1 MSNSGNNNSGNSIF
15 SYITPWIGRI
25 LGIVILIVVII
36 AIAKLLGGNIFG
48 ALQGIVGTADAAA
61 HALTNQITACGFAAP
76 PNTSCDASAKTT
88 GCLVSQKCV
97 DGQCTECTEDSQC
110 SPGTCASTKMCQAP
124 GGIGGLFNSGCMI
137 GTLFVGYFALQVLI
151 PIAGLL
157 FGWVKSKF
165 ANKIEAITGK
175 SALDGVPVDNIVKD
189 VAEAADEAT
198 DKHIEEMQKK
208 KKLPYKDSKGKWRDA
223 DGNEISEADAQAK
236 INEARETYKKSY
248 LKDVTERVLT
258 RSISNE
264 AKSKMSQS
272 QEAQNAINQ
281 ATEERVAERNR
292 QLDEDAASN
301 EHTLDADEVEDAA
314 NDFVPEDMPA

>member
-25 LGIVILIVVII
+25 LGIVILIVIII

-76 PNTSCDASAKTT
+76 PNTSCDASAKPT

-157 FGWVKSKF
+157 FGWAKSKF

-175 SALDGVPVDNIVKD
+175 SALDGLDVSEILESVEKEVD
-189 VAEAADEAT
+189 
-198 DKHIEEMQKK
+198 DKIEELQNN
-208 KKLPYKDSKGKWRDA
+208 KKLPYKDKNGKWRKPNPEGDDPIIEESEA
-223 DGNEISEADAQAK
+223 QDILNNYRKKMVKEVNKRTLQKKMARNAKAREAQSVESQNEIEEALKEAQAQDRAEVD
-236 INEARETYKKSY
+236 EARA
-248 LKDVTERVLT
+248 
-258 RSISNE
+258 E
-264 AKSKMSQS
+264 A
-272 QEAQNAINQ
+272 EQNGEDYPDDEDINQ
-281 ATEERVAERNR
+281 VVDNVIGE
-292 QLDEDAASN
+292 
-301 EHTLDADEVEDAA
+301 
-314 NDFVPEDMPA
+314 